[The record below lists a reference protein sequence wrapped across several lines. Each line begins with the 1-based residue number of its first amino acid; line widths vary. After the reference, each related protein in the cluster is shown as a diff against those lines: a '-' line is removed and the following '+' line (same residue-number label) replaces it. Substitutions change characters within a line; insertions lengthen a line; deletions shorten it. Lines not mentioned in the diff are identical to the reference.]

1 MISFNFL
8 DIFRYGD
15 KLEKKLLLNHI
26 IALFLLLSMVSIA
39 YVILTSIIT
48 MQNDSSLLVNS
59 CGKQRMYTQKVLYL
73 VSSFSVKNEN
83 DYLKKSISE
92 ELGLL
97 QLNNNYLIAKL
108 NDKTS
113 VSFQNKEVI
122 NLFQKKNGIN
132 DKYLQFKNSIQIY
145 IINKEEKN
153 LLKIEEY
160 GKELLS
166 LYDDTT
172 QTYQDMSELKIKKLL
187 FYEKIIFIISLIII
201 ILEGLFIFRPAIFEV
216 YIKHSKLKNL
226 NKNLNKEVKLQ
237 VETLREQEQMMIQQA
252 KLAEMGD
259 MLSDISHQWKQP
271 LTILSMQLENM
282 QLDMEDM
289 GIKNDLINEYFIES
303 FALIKHMSTTV
314 EDFKNFYRQ
323 DTEKRTFNIYK
334 AIEDVV
340 NIEKSIFYKY
350 TIKNE
355 IISDITDTEFFGF
368 YGQFKQVVLSLTNNA
383 IDQIIEKY
391 EEGNLQKGEGK
402 ISFTIIKKA
411 NTISITISDNAG
423 GIEKSILSK
432 IFIPYFTTKEKKGGS
447 GIGLYMAKTIIE
459 KNFNGMLSVKNNQ
472 FGADFRITLDTVED

>member
-1 MISFNFL
+1 MTSLNFL
-8 DIFRYGD
+8 DIFKNGD

-26 IALFLLLSMVSIA
+26 IALFLLLSMVSIS
-39 YVILTSIIT
+39 YVILTSIIS
-48 MQNDSSLLVNS
+48 MQSDSSLLVNS

-73 VSSFSVKNEN
+73 VNNFSAKKEN
-83 DYLKKSISE
+83 DYLKKLISE

-97 QLNNNYLIAKL
+97 QLNNNYLVAKL
-108 NDKTS
+108 SDKKS
-113 VSFQNKEVI
+113 VSFQNQEVI
-122 NLFQKKNGIN
+122 NLFQNEKGIN
-132 DKYLQFKNSIQIY
+132 SKYLQFKNSIQIY
-145 IINKEEKN
+145 IDNREEKN

-160 GKELLS
+160 GRELLN

-172 QTYQDMSELKIKKLL
+172 QTYQDMSKLKIKKLL
-187 FYEKIIFIISLIII
+187 FYEKIIFIISLITI

-216 YIKHSKLKNL
+216 YKKHTKLKKL
-226 NKNLNKEVKLQ
+226 NKKLNIEVKLQ
-237 VETLREQEQMMIQQA
+237 VEALREQEQMMIQQA

-289 GIKNDLINEYFIES
+289 GINNKLINEYFTES
-303 FALIKHMSTTV
+303 FTLIKHMSTTV

-340 NIEKSIFYKY
+340 NIEKSVFYKY

-355 IISDITDTEFFGF
+355 IISDTIDIDFFGF

-383 IDQIIEKY
+383 IDQIVEKY
-391 EEGNLQKGEGK
+391 EEGSLQKGEGK
-402 ISFTIIKKA
+402 ISFTIIKDA

-423 GIEKSILSK
+423 GIEKSILNK
-432 IFIPYFTTKEKKGGS
+432 IFIPYFTTKETKGGS

-459 KNFNGMLSVKNNQ
+459 KNFNGLLSVKNNQ
-472 FGADFRITLDTVED
+472 FGADFSIKLDMV